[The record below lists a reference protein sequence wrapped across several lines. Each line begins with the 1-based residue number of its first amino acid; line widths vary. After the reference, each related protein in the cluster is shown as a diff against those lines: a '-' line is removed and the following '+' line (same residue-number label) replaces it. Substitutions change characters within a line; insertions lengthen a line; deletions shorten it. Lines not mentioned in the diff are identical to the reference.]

1 MNLTT
6 RFIPVIL
13 LLVFTLSCKQKSEKN
28 REQTAE
34 QIHQEVLTID
44 THTDSPL
51 NLTDPDFDIGKK
63 HSYEESRTSLDFPRM
78 EEGNLDAAFFAVFID
93 QKERTPEG
101 YKKARQRANQL
112 FTEIKESVNANPEM
126 ATLAKTPEDA
136 YNIEKKGERAIYI
149 GIENGYP
156 IGKDLSYVNKYYDM
170 GARYIT
176 LCHSSNNDIC
186 DSSTD
191 PEGPEHNGLSD
202 FGEKVVQ
209 RMNKLGMIVD
219 VSHISD
225 EAFFDVIEQSKAP
238 IMASHSGVRT
248 LRDHPRNLSDSMLT
262 ALEKN
267 NGVIQICLFSSYLIK
282 PGPNPARDSAIKAL
296 RKKYDNFEG
305 LSEERMAR
313 AREEWRAM
321 QEKYPR
327 EMATVDDV
335 VDHIDYVVEHIGLEH
350 VGIGTDFDGGARV
363 EDCLDVSEIG
373 NITRELVKRGYSKG
387 EIEKIWGGNF
397 MRVFRQVV
405 EVSEER
411 SS

>member
-1 MNLTT
+1 
-6 RFIPVIL
+6 
-13 LLVFTLSCKQKSEKN
+13 
-28 REQTAE
+28 
-34 QIHQEVLTID
+34 
-44 THTDSPL
+44 
-51 NLTDPDFDIGKK
+51 
-63 HSYEESRTSLDFPRM
+63 M
-78 EEGNLDAAFFAVFID
+78 EEGNLDAAFFAVFIG

-112 FTEIKESVNANPEM
+112 FTEIKESVNAYPEM

-149 GIENGYP
+149 GVENGYP

-225 EAFFDVIEQSKAP
+225 EAFFDVIEESKAP
-238 IMASHSGVRT
+238 IMASHSGVRA

-373 NITRELVKRGYSKG
+373 NITRELVKRGYSKE

-397 MRVFRQVV
+397 MRVFRQVI
-405 EVSEER
+405 EISEER
-411 SS
+411 VSL